1 MKNTQGWGWLAV
13 GVLALGL
20 NGVYHDGGACWA
32 NRALAAVVNRI
43 EARTRPVLALAAGRA
58 DLFVAKTEATA
69 ARTQT
74 ASCRL
79 ATEMARVQ
87 SKMAQAQTG
96 FAHLQAMTAR
106 EENVFARIE
115 ANRARMEANR
125 ARIEAE
131 VARVRFT
138 PVAFD
143 TMKIPTVCPR
153 VRVNIP
159 HVGIPRLP
167 VINVP
172 EVHVDLNAGPV

>member
-1 MKNTQGWGWLAV
+1 
-13 GVLALGL
+13 
-20 NGVYHDGGACWA
+20 
-32 NRALAAVVNRI
+32 
-43 EARTRPVLALAAGRA
+43 
-58 DLFVAKTEATA
+58 
-69 ARTQT
+69 
-74 ASCRL
+74 
-79 ATEMARVQ
+79 MARVQ

-106 EENVFARIE
+106 EENVFARI
-115 ANRARMEANR
+115 EANR